1 MTTSTKGTKS
11 FTYTGGLDGIEI
23 HLPNHNYIFANGE
36 PVEVCGDCAPA
47 LTNNPEFTAAST
59 SAPASSTPKEAEA

>member
-1 MTTSTKGTKS
+1 MTKS
-11 FTYTGGLDGIEI
+11 KKGKTFTYIGGLDGIEI

-36 PVEVCGDCAPA
+36 PVEVCGDCAPT

-59 SAPASSTPKEAEA
+59 SAPADPAPKEV

>member
-1 MTTSTKGTKS
+1 MTKSKKGKS
-11 FTYTGGLDGIEI
+11 FTYRGGLDAVEI
-23 HLPNHNYIFANGE
+23 HLPNHTYIFANGE
-36 PVEVCGDCAPA
+36 TVEVCGDCAPV